1 MSKTFIQKILEKK
14 SGKELEEGEITF
26 VEPDY
31 ILTHDNTAAI
41 SQKLAQIKERIKV
54 KYPDRIVIVLDH
66 VIPAASEKTANN
78 HKIIREF
85 VKEQNIEHFYDIGK
99 GICHQVLPEMGLAVP
114 GSIVVGSDSH
124 TCTYGAFSVFSTGID
139 RTEAAGIWVTGQ
151 TWFKLPRT
159 FKITLTGKLQKHVT
173 AKDLI
178 LKIIKDI
185 GADGANYRAVEYH
198 GDGISNLT
206 IPQRMTIANMAIEM
220 GAKSSAFPVD
230 DRTRKWLKE
239 AGVEDY
245 GEIWADKD
253 AQYEKEYNYNLNK
266 IEPMVAFPHSVDNG
280 KPICEAEGIKVDQCF
295 LGTCTNGRL
304 EDLELAASI
313 LEAKKI
319 HPDIR
324 FIVGAASQ
332 KIYQKAMNNGTIQ
345 KLVKSGAVII
355 PPGCGPCLGAHQ
367 GAMAAGEK
375 TLSTANR
382 NFKGRMGNKD
392 SFIYLASPATAAATA
407 LKGKITDPRKI

>member
-1 MSKTFIQKILEKK
+1 MSKTFIQKVLEKK
-14 SGKELEEGEITF
+14 SGKELQEGEITF

-41 SQKLAQIKERIKV
+41 SKKLAQIKKGIKV

-124 TCTYGAFSVFSTGID
+124 TCTYGAFGVFSTGID

-159 FKITLTGKLQKHVT
+159 FKITLKGKLQKHVT

-178 LKIIKDI
+178 LKIITDI

-198 GDGISNLT
+198 GDGIKNLT
-206 IPQRMTIANMAIEM
+206 IPERMTIANMAIEM
-220 GAKSSAFPVD
+220 GAKCSAFPVD
-230 DRTRKWLKE
+230 SRTREWLKE
-239 AGVEDY
+239 AVVEDY
-245 GEIWADKD
+245 DEIWADED
-253 AQYEKEYNYNLNK
+253 AEYEKEFTYNLDE

-280 KPICEAEGIKVDQCF
+280 KPIQEAEGIKVDQCF

-313 LEAKKI
+313 LVDKKI
-319 HPDIR
+319 DPDVR
-324 FIVGAASQ
+324 LIVGAASQ
-332 KIYQKAMNNGTIQ
+332 KIYEEAMEKGVIQ
-345 KLVKSGAVII
+345 QLVKSGAVII

-367 GAMAAGEK
+367 GTMAAGEK

-392 SFIYLASPATAAATA
+392 SFIYLGSPATAAVTA